1 MLSALQEK
9 SHTLLQACGVVTWEA
24 CHTQQAGR
32 QAASGLDRFF
42 SDLLIGH
49 LQDMA
54 ASEIIER
61 HAASE
66 NEAATHQHRR
76 LHQHHQG
83 LQTLG
88 APLQKDNWANLTDT
102 CILEEDFKSMVRPGE
117 VSSTLLNQEIVN
129 KLA

>member
-1 MLSALQEK
+1 M
-9 SHTLLQACGVVTWEA
+9 
-24 CHTQQAGR
+24 QAGHKR
-32 QAASGLDRFF
+32 AVDLDRFF

-49 LQDMA
+49 MQDMA

-66 NEAATHQHRR
+66 NEAAAHQHRR

-102 CILEEDFKSMVRPGE
+102 CILEDDFKSMVRPGE
-117 VSSTLLNQEIVN
+117 VSVGCLSKSE
-129 KLA
+129 